1 MRQWD
6 MNSINLGRTINGE
19 HTLATQLGRR
29 KNVRDLADFLGIN
42 PQVVAEGLVEAARR
56 DPTLRLV
63 AVRHH
68 TAA

>member
-6 MNSINLGRTINGE
+6 MNSINLGRTTNGQRNVI
-19 HTLATQLGRR
+19 AQLGRR